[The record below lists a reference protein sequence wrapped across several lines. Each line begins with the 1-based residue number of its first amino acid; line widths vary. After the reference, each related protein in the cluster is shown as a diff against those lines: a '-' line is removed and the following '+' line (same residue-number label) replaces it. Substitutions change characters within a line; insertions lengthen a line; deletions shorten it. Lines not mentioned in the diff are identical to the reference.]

1 MTIGRSFFGGHFYE
15 VFSREEPKGGG
26 FMRSPIVERKGRLGS
41 FRVFRDH
48 IEVVVEGVRYDTFH
62 LLKRRGGL
70 LLAKR
75 LVGLL

>member
-1 MTIGRSFFGGHFYE
+1 
-15 VFSREEPKGGG
+15 
-26 FMRSPIVERKGRLGS
+26 MRKLLVERRGRLGS

-48 IEVVVEGVRYDTFH
+48 IEVLVEGVKHDTFH
-62 LLKRRGGL
+62 LLKRQGGL

>member
-1 MTIGRSFFGGHFYE
+1 
-15 VFSREEPKGGG
+15 
-26 FMRSPIVERKGRLGS
+26 MRSPLIERRGRLGS

-48 IEVVVEGVRYDTFH
+48 IEVVVEGVKYDTFH
-62 LLKRRGGL
+62 LLKRQGGL